1 MSPETTL
8 RPAGEGDLDLLL
20 RIYAS
25 TRTEELAQVPWTD
38 LQKEA
43 FLRFQFDAQ
52 HKHYHEHFP
61 DAQYAII
68 VVQGRPAGRLYVH
81 RRQDEIR
88 LVDIALLPEHRG
100 AGVGSALLAALI
112 AEARAA
118 HKPLRIHVEQF
129 NPALRLYQRLGFV
142 PVAETG
148 VYLLLEC
155 R

>member
-1 MSPETTL
+1 MPPELTL
-8 RPAGEGDLDLLL
+8 RPACDADLDLLR

-25 TRTEELAQVPWTD
+25 TRTEELAQVPWTHE
-38 LQKEA
+38 QKSA

-68 VVQGRPAGRLYVH
+68 ELDGRATGRLYVD
-81 RRQDEIR
+81 RRADEIR
-88 LVDIALLPEHRG
+88 LVDIALLPEHRR
-100 AGVGSALLAALI
+100 AGIGSTLLTQLI

-129 NPALRLYQRLGFV
+129 NPALTLYHRLGFT
-142 PVAETG
+142 PIAETG
-148 VYLLLEC
+148 VYLLMEC